1 MMGEE
6 LSIGLPM
13 TSRFTCEKHS
23 PDYTYHQAKGEK
35 QPTSNVQNASI
46 NYNPFNSPQ
55 QKTKTNL
62 PFDFFNIQHK
72 INVTE
77 MPQGNEIP
85 VFHLNEAQAQDP
97 IKFIESVFG
106 LGQKYGAVK
115 VILPE
120 QKKHVVGD
128 QFQLNSDLFWFQTNK
143 LLNNPPQNELECR
156 LKFHKELLKFHLDNF
171 KKITSETAPEA
182 SSKEASAKAAPAN
195 EAPSNEAL
203 ANEAPVNEAPSNEL
217 PVNEAPVNEAS
228 TQNITQES
236 YTPTVPSF
244 TAPEVVQND
253 STPGKES
260 PGPTPE
266 PKKSKGGSPA
276 FFSKLPMIDKR
287 PLDLY
292 RLFKSVLMRG
302 GFIEVINKKL
312 WAQIGRELGYKGKIM
327 TSLSSSL
334 KSLYLK
340 ILYPFEVYLMSANH
354 NLNEFGVHQ
363 VDSNDAMNQ
372 NDKRPIDDTPGSD
385 YKRLKKEAKAPL
397 IIGSSKQVRRSIKSK
412 ANKGFLLNLPHLIET
427 KPPSIIGH
435 KAQTEENK
443 AQDNGVKQ
451 ESEDT
456 KGKLEE
462 NTEAHKKR
470 RRNNA
475 DNLRHKITPY
485 AQINHALKAML
496 TDSSVQ
502 DETALSLNGRFA
514 SVYTLRQFME
524 KDLKFQEFLI
534 QHNKD
539 YFRSI
544 CMNPVNDSYQYSEES
559 FSHLTEKC
567 SIASDK
573 LEDLYWKIVSNE
585 LDTTTIPKIVFGDGI
600 EIENGTSLPS
610 FINGSGFTR
619 IENDFVN
626 FKNYLQDSNAIQT
639 NSSTSLS
646 TELPNLNSFSTPNTA
661 SMSGDPKYINHP
673 DNAKNSVQSSLN
685 PWNLHNLP
693 VVPNSLLGS
702 LLEYD
707 VNNRDIIEPSIN
719 IGMTFSTDNWR
730 CEDHF
735 TQLCNYQFF
744 GASKRWYFIPESEF
758 DNFEALIKEV
768 NTADRKRV
776 NLNNDKWDLE
786 KALEELTF
794 DSEVS
799 GLAYEILINS
809 LENMIN
815 IYADND
821 KSRLQYCNN
830 LFQAIIDYK
839 RKEKDSILF
848 NQDYMI
854 SPKLLQER
862 GIQFFTTTQKPG
874 ELVLK
879 YPKTYTSTI
888 SFGFNFSEEVNFASK
903 SWLDYAIEG
912 EKWILKQGIL
922 PNFSIF
928 KLVLNVIQLH
938 DSGNTNIVF
947 DSDIYKRIAHLYE
960 DFYKKEL
967 ELRNTIRKSPLTIR
981 ELVLDEKYF
990 NDIDVIADDNLSYAF
1005 PSKVVLTDLKTK
1017 QTFSMS
1023 LESFLSYAQA
1033 NMAETVESENRPR
1046 LLKDSNIKIEL
1057 HLFYSDE
1064 KLKQFKKTLA
1074 SYSLNYDEWME
1085 NYQKFVSESTE
1096 LSLRQCKSLLSDGEK
1111 IYSLISSSNLYSKFN
1126 AEGDQSYED
1135 YSSIKLNT
1143 FKTYMESLR
1152 SFVYDANDYI
1162 EECQAVLSI
1171 KHQQRMRNNNSSSS
1185 DSFKQCQNVLE
1196 RLVKLVDRI
1205 STLNFSCPEIEQI
1218 IEFKNEIENFDRA
1231 CRSAIL
1237 KAPNSNAEREL
1248 NELINLG
1255 NSFGVDLPS
1264 LHFVTRLRD
1273 KLKWE
1278 KRYTIIVSGEDPF
1291 NDSKRV
1297 FTLEDLH
1304 GFRSEGIQILGKEDT
1319 EKLRMIDAIIDNSED
1334 FNNMLLTSLSLKIEC
1349 LDHLTREKVD
1359 SLFNSVDEK
1368 IREKSTKRIFL
1379 RTSSLDYLI
1388 NLRSN
1393 FTVVETF
1400 KEFLSVTSSDG
1411 AFPFL
1416 EALQLQKDIIRTNL
1430 MLDTTYLNECVS
1442 KAENWLSSLSILFK
1456 SIKLRHIFYK
1466 IPVDEDFEK
1475 LTAINDNEIIK
1486 KLKFTLLKVKIN
1498 LSLSTDNHKSMSE
1511 KILQMNNEP
1520 SNGDVPLIYCICREN
1535 EFGTMI
1541 ECDTCKEWYHL
1552 ECISDVSPNKA
1563 VDEDHFLC
1571 PLCHL
1576 VQSDTFTDEFLK
1588 QKTSIEDLTN
1598 VLQASKRL
1606 KVLPRDE
1613 AQILSWI
1620 FEASTGLVSVMETE
1634 SQKLISEESTQE
1646 SKIEEL
1652 YHYLRKIYGAP
1663 LSHDGYL
1670 KDLLCTVRQYEMQ
1683 HKALPKPSASENSNK
1698 LSEGPPMNDNH
1709 GQNGISTPGESSLD
1723 PKKESPSNI
1732 EPALSNDKPIADQ
1745 VIKGEDVPILNSQPS
1760 ADFPKQ
1766 DASAYTVISQSTFDK
1781 VN

>member
-1 MMGEE
+1 MGEE
-6 LSIGLPM
+6 SSIGLPM
-13 TSRFTCEKHS
+13 TSRFNCEKHS
-23 PDYTYHQAKGEK
+23 PDHTYHQAKGEK
-35 QPTSNVQNASI
+35 PSTSNVQNANI

-62 PFDFFNIQHK
+62 PFDFFNIQHR

-115 VILPE
+115 VVLPE

-143 LLNNPPQNELECR
+143 LLNNPPQNELESR

-171 KKITSETAPEA
+171 KKMSPEEASEA
-182 SSKEASAKAAPAN
+182 SSKETSAKAAPAN
-195 EAPSNEAL
+195 EPPR
-203 ANEAPVNEAPSNEL
+203 NEAPVNEVPINEV
-217 PVNEAPVNEAS
+217 PVNEAP
-228 TQNITQES
+228 TQNITQENHA
-236 YTPTVPSF
+236 PTVPAL
-244 TAPEVVQND
+244 TASELVQND
-253 STPGKES
+253 STPSKES
-260 PGPTPE
+260 PGPTE
-266 PKKSKGGSPA
+266 QKKSKGGSPA

-334 KSLYLK
+334 KSSYLK
-340 ILYPFEVYLMSANH
+340 ILYPFEVHLMSANR
-354 NLNEFGVHQ
+354 NLNEFGVSQ
-363 VDSNDAMNQ
+363 VESTDELNQ
-372 NDKRPIDDTPGSD
+372 NDKRPIDDTTGSD
-385 YKRLKKEAKAPL
+385 YKRLKREGKAPL
-397 IIGSSKQVRRSIKSK
+397 IIGSSKQFRRSIKLK

-427 KPPSIIGH
+427 KPPNSIGH
-435 KAQTEENK
+435 KTHIEENK
-443 AQDNGVKQ
+443 TQNNGVKQ
-451 ESEDT
+451 ENEDT
-456 KGKLEE
+456 KGQLEE
-462 NTEAHKKR
+462 NTESHKKR

-496 TDSSVQ
+496 TDLSVQ

-544 CMNPVNDSYQYSEES
+544 CMNPVNDSYQYNEES
-559 FSHLTEKC
+559 LSHLTEKC

-573 LEDLYWKIVSNE
+573 LEDLYWKIISNE
-585 LDTTTIPKIVFGDGI
+585 LDTTNIPKIVFSDGI

-619 IENDFVN
+619 VENDFVN
-626 FKNYLQDSNAIQT
+626 FKNYLQDLNAIQT
-639 NSSTSLS
+639 SSSNSISTGM
-646 TELPNLNSFSTPNTA
+646 PNLSSFSTPNTA

-673 DNAKNSVQSSLN
+673 DSAKHSVQSSLN

-707 VNNRDIIEPSIN
+707 INNRDIIEPSIN

-744 GASKRWYFIPESEF
+744 GASKRWYFIPELEF
-758 DNFEALIKEV
+758 DKFEALIEEV
-768 NTADRKRV
+768 NKTDRKRV
-776 NLNNDKWDLE
+776 NLNNDDWDLE
-786 KALEELTF
+786 KVLEELTF

-839 RKEKDSILF
+839 RKEKDSMLL
-848 NQDYMI
+848 NQEYMI
-854 SPKLLQER
+854 SPKLLEER

-879 YPKTYTSTI
+879 YPKTYSSTI

-912 EKWILKQGIL
+912 EKWISKQGIL
-922 PNFSIF
+922 PNFLIF

-947 DSDIYKRIAHLYE
+947 DLDVYKRIAHLYE
-960 DFYKKEL
+960 DFHKKEL
-967 ELRNTIRKSPLTIR
+967 ELRNIIRKSPMPIR

-990 NDIDVIADDNLSYAF
+990 NDIDIIADDNLSYAF

-1017 QTFSMS
+1017 QAFSMS
-1023 LESFLSYAQA
+1023 LESFLSYTQA
-1033 NMAETVESENRPR
+1033 NMAEKDESENKPK
-1046 LLKDSNIKIEL
+1046 LIKDSNIKIEL

-1085 NYQKFVSESTE
+1085 NYQRLVSESTE

-1111 IYSLISSSNLYSKFN
+1111 IYSLISSSNSYLKFN

-1152 SFVYDANDYI
+1152 LFVYDANDYI

-1171 KHQQRMRNNNSSSS
+1171 KHQQRMRNNNSSSN

-1205 STLNFSCPEIEQI
+1205 PTLNFSCPEIEQI

-1273 KLKWE
+1273 KLKWA
-1278 KRYTIIVSGEDPF
+1278 KRYNIIVSGEDPF

-1304 GFRSEGIQILGKEDT
+1304 RFRSEGIQVLGKEDT
-1319 EKLRMIDAIIDNSED
+1319 EKLRMIDAIINSSEEFD
-1334 FNNMLLTSLSLKIEC
+1334 NMLLTLLSLNIES
-1349 LDHLTREKVD
+1349 LDHLTREKLD
-1359 SLFNSVDEK
+1359 SLFNNVDEK
-1368 IREKSTKRIFL
+1368 IREKGAKRVFL
-1379 RTSSLDYLI
+1379 RNSSLDHLI
-1388 NLRSN
+1388 NLRLN
-1393 FTVVETF
+1393 FPVVETF
-1400 KEFLSVTSSDG
+1400 KDFLSVTSLVG
-1411 AFPFL
+1411 GFPL
-1416 EALQLQKDIIRTNL
+1416 SEALQLQKDIKRSNL
-1430 MLDTTYLNECVS
+1430 TLDTTYLNECVS
-1442 KAENWLSSLSILFK
+1442 KAEDWLLSLLTLFE
-1456 SIKLRHIFYK
+1456 SIKPRQLFYK
-1466 IPVDEDFEK
+1466 NPLDEDFEK
-1475 LTAINDNEIIK
+1475 LSAINDNEITK
-1486 KLKFTLLKVKIN
+1486 KLKFILLKVKIT
-1498 LSLSTDNHKSMSE
+1498 LSLSTDNQKLMSE

-1520 SNGDVPLIYCICREN
+1520 NDGDPPLIYCICREN

-1576 VQSDTFTDEFLK
+1576 VQSGTFVDDFLR
-1588 QKTSIEDLTN
+1588 QKTSIEDLAK
-1598 VLQASKRL
+1598 VLEASKSL
-1606 KVLPRDE
+1606 KVLPQDE
-1613 AQILSWI
+1613 VQVLSWI
-1620 FEASTGLVSVMETE
+1620 FETSTHSLSVMKIE
-1634 SQKLISEESTQE
+1634 SQKLLAEEATQE
-1646 SKIEEL
+1646 LKIEGL
-1652 YHYLRKIYGAP
+1652 YHYLRKLYGAS
-1663 LSHDGYL
+1663 LSDEGYL

-1683 HKALPKPSASENSNK
+1683 QKALPIASMSENSNDPN
-1698 LSEGPPMNDNH
+1698 EDQPINENH
-1709 GQNGISTPGESSLD
+1709 AQNGISTPGEPSLNN
-1723 PKKESPSNI
+1723 KKESSPNI
-1732 EPALSNDKPIADQ
+1732 EPAPSNDKPISDQ

-1766 DASAYTVISQSTFDK
+1766 DTSAYTIISQSTFDK